1 MIDPLRLVAEARQA
15 YPGYYTRA
23 SPGETA
29 LFDGLVLAR
38 AAYLLGVRTPR
49 EGIDPGA
56 RVELERATDLIEK
69 RFVEFRDKVCQTL
82 TFRRL
87 PGSDQRRVERELL
100 PLRWFRNG
108 AAFVAE
114 AAGGA

>member
-15 YPGYYTRA
+15 YPGYYARA

-49 EGIDPGA
+49 MGIDPGA
-56 RVELERATDLIEK
+56 RAELERATDQIEK
-69 RFVEFRDKVCQTL
+69 RFVEFRDKVRRTL
-82 TFRRL
+82 TFQQL
-87 PGSDQRRVERELL
+87 PGPDQRRAEQEL
-100 PLRWFRNG
+100 F
-108 AAFVAE
+108 AIEMV
-114 AAGGA
+114 